1 MSKIGFAGLG
11 AMGAGVAGR
20 LLAAG
25 HDVAVWNRTREKA
38 EPLLERGAAWAETPR
53 QLVGRSDVV
62 FTMLTAA
69 AAVEAV
75 CDGPD
80 GLLAGLGAGQVY
92 LDLSTIAP
100 DESRAL
106 AERVAATGAVMLDAP
121 VSGSVTTLEAGQ
133 MSVMVGGDRDA
144 FERVRPILAS
154 IGPKVTYLGPNGSA
168 LLMKMAINVSL
179 VVQGMSFCESIAMA
193 EKAGI
198 EREAAVDA
206 LLKSVIASPML
217 AYRGPMILEGR
228 MPETPFADV
237 ALQQKDQ
244 QLGLR
249 LARELGTPLPFATLA
264 DQFLTACTAAGLG
277 DKEWIAVYEVFR
289 QLGGAE

>member
-1 MSKIGFAGLG
+1 MEIGFAGLG
-11 AMGAGVAGR
+11 AMGAGVAAR
-20 LLAAG
+20 LLDAG
-25 HDVAVWNRTREKA
+25 HDVSVWNRTREKA
-38 EPLLERGAAWAETPR
+38 EPLLEQGAAWAETPR
-53 QLVGRSDVV
+53 ALAERSEVV

-69 AAVEAV
+69 RAVEAV
-75 CDGPD
+75 CEGPD
-80 GLLAGLGAGQVY
+80 GLLAGLGEGKVY

-100 DESRAL
+100 DESRAI
-106 AERVAATGAVMLDAP
+106 AARVAGTGAVMLDAP
-121 VSGSVTTLEAGQ
+121 VSGSVATLEAGQ
-133 MSVMVGGDRDA
+133 MSVMVGGDRGA
-144 FERVRPILAS
+144 FERVRPVLDA

-198 EREAAVDA
+198 DREAAVDA
-206 LLKSVIASPML
+206 LLKSVVASPML

-228 MPETPFADV
+228 MPATPFADV

-249 LARELGTPLPFATLA
+249 LARELGTPLPFAALA

>member
-1 MSKIGFAGLG
+1 
-11 AMGAGVAGR
+11 MGAGIAGR
-20 LLAAG
+20 LLRAG
-25 HDVAVWNRTREKA
+25 HDLTVWNRSAEKA
-38 EPLLERGAAWAETPR
+38 QPLLVEGAAWVDTPR
-53 QLVGRSDVV
+53 ELGAGSDVV
-62 FTMLTAA
+62 LTMLTAA
-69 AAVEAV
+69 PAVDAVAA
-75 CDGPD
+75 GPD
-80 GLLAGLGAGQVY
+80 GLLAGLGPGKLW

-100 DESRAL
+100 DESRGFAQRA
-106 AERVAATGAVMLDAP
+106 AETGAVMLDAP
-121 VSGSVTTLEAGQ
+121 VSGSVSTLAAGQ
-133 MSVMVGGDRDA
+133 LSVMVGGDRAA
-144 FERVRPILAS
+144 FERVEPLLLD

-217 AYRGPMILEGR
+217 AYRGPMILEGG

-249 LARELGTPLPFATLA
+249 LARELGTPLPFASLA
-264 DQFLTACTAAGLG
+264 NEFLTACSAAGVG
-277 DKEWIAVYEVFR
+277 HKEWIAVYEVF
-289 QLGGAE
+289 QKLGGIE

>member
-1 MSKIGFAGLG
+1 MRLGFAGLG
-11 AMGAGVAGR
+11 AMGAGIAGR
-20 LLAAG
+20 LLDAG
-25 HDVAVWNRTREKA
+25 FEVAVWNRTRAKA
-38 EPLLERGAAWAETPR
+38 EPLLERGAAWAATPR
-53 QLVGRSDVV
+53 ELAAGADVV
-62 FTMLTAA
+62 LTMLTAA
-69 AAVEAV
+69 SAVEAV
-75 CDGPD
+75 ADGGD
-80 GLLAGLGAGQVY
+80 GLLAALGPGTVW

-106 AERVAATGAVMLDAP
+106 AERAAATGATMCDAP
-121 VSGSVTTLEAGQ
+121 VSGSVATLEAGQ
-133 MSVMVGGDRDA
+133 MSVMVGGDRATFD
-144 FERVRPILAS
+144 RVRPVLDA

-179 VVQGMSFCESIAMA
+179 VVQGMSFCESVAMA
-193 EKAGI
+193 ERAGI

-206 LLKSVIASPML
+206 VLKSVIASPML

-264 DQFLTACTAAGLG
+264 DQFLTATEAAGLG
-277 DKEWIAVYEVFR
+277 EQEWIAAYEVFR
-289 QLGGAE
+289 RLGGAE

>member
-1 MSKIGFAGLG
+1 VARIGFAGMG
-11 AMGAGVAGR
+11 AMGAGVAAR
-20 LLAAG
+20 LLDAG
-25 HDVAVWNRTREKA
+25 HELTVWNRTREKA
-38 EPLLERGAAWAETPR
+38 EPLLDRGAAWADTPR
-53 QLVGRSDVV
+53 ELAEASDVV

-69 AAVEAV
+69 SAVEAV

-80 GLLAGLGAGQVY
+80 GLLAGLDGGKVY

-100 DESRAL
+100 DESRAI

-121 VSGSVTTLEAGQ
+121 VSGSVATLEAGQ
-133 MSVMVGGDRDA
+133 MSVMVGGDREA
-144 FERVRPILAS
+144 FERVRPILDA

-277 DKEWIAVYEVFR
+277 HKEWIAVYDVFR

>member
-1 MSKIGFAGLG
+1 
-11 AMGAGVAGR
+11 MGAGIAGR
-20 LLAAG
+20 LLDAG
-25 HDVAVWNRTREKA
+25 HELSVWNRTREKA
-38 EPLLERGAAWAETPR
+38 EPLLARGAAWAGTPR
-53 QLVGRSDVV
+53 ELAERSEVV

-69 AAVEAV
+69 PAVEAV
-75 CDGPD
+75 CAGPD
-80 GLLAGLGAGQVY
+80 GLLAGLGEGKLY

-106 AERVAATGAVMLDAP
+106 AERVAVTGALMLDAP
-121 VSGSVTTLEAGQ
+121 VSGSVSTLAAGQ
-133 MSVMVGGDRDA
+133 MAVMVGGDRAA
-144 FERVRPILAS
+144 FERVLPLLEA

-249 LARELGTPLPFATLA
+249 LARELGTPLPFASLA
-264 DQFLTACTAAGLG
+264 NEFLTACSAAGLG
-277 DKEWIAVYEVFR
+277 HKEWIAVYEVFR
-289 QLGGAE
+289 TLGGVE

>member
-1 MSKIGFAGLG
+1 
-11 AMGAGVAGR
+11 MGAGVAG
-20 LLAAG
+20 LLLDAG
-25 HDVAVWNRTREKA
+25 NELAVWNRTPERA
-38 EPLLERGAAWAETPR
+38 DALLARGAAWAASPR
-53 QLVGRSDVV
+53 ELAAGADVV

-69 AAVEAV
+69 SAVEAV
-75 CDGPD
+75 AAGGD
-80 GLLAGLGAGQVY
+80 GLLAGLGPGKVY

-106 AERVAATGAVMLDAP
+106 AERVAQTGATMLDAP

-144 FERVRPILAS
+144 FERVRPLLDA

-198 EREAAVDA
+198 DREAAVDA

-264 DQFLTACTAAGLG
+264 DQFLTATAAAGLG
-277 DKEWIAVYEVFR
+277 EQEWIAAYEVFR
-289 QLGGAE
+289 KLGGAE